1 MIRGIL
7 ASLGILCVPSM
18 VAACDIALVL
28 AVDVSGSVDP
38 DEYTIQMGGL
48 AHAIEDPTV
57 TDALVQARAR
67 VMLMQW
73 TGADRQII
81 SVPWSAIES
90 LQDAQ
95 AFADQVATTP
105 RAWRSFSTAIGD
117 AVEVALVALD
127 APMAADCKRK
137 VIDVSGDG
145 SSNEGTPPQDARVV
159 AAIRGVTI
167 NALAIEESEAGL
179 VDYYTRHVITGPG
192 AFVSRAATFEEYP
205 ARIKAKLLRE
215 VVVQLAATE

>member
-7 ASLGILCVPSM
+7 AVLGSVCGPSFAM
-18 VAACDIALVL
+18 ACDIALVL

-48 AHAIEDPTV
+48 ARAIEDPAV
-57 TDALVQARAR
+57 TDALVHARAR
-67 VMLMQW
+67 VMVMQW

-81 SVPWSAIES
+81 SVPWTAIES

-95 AFADQVATTP
+95 AFAGEVARTP

-117 AVEVALVALD
+117 AVEVALFALD
-127 APMAADCKRK
+127 APEVADCQRK

-145 SSNEGTPPQDARVV
+145 PSNEGTPPQDARVI
-159 AAIRGVTI
+159 AAVRGVTI

-179 VDYYTRHVITGPG
+179 AAYYRQHVITGPG
-192 AFVSRAATFEEYP
+192 AFVSRAATFEDYP
-205 ARIKAKLLRE
+205 ARIKEKLLRE
-215 VVVQLAATE
+215 VVVQLAALD